1 MKGAPACP
9 RVYGI
14 THLPLFLPH
23 LPLYVLTIS
32 FLYDIFY
39 GPRCCTNALLYLPSR
54 PLTISPHS
62 SAQLHISWNTM
73 ACSMFLWQLVRT
85 PTRHS
90 THRRDSPWLY
100 PVYGKT
106 PTTNYL
112 HIKSIRACAQ
122 ATETE
127 TANLPTLLFRYLLR
141 IGVPRWKHGDHSPL
155 DSRISGLRNVW
166 RHLIQQPRG
175 QDPSS

>member
-1 MKGAPACP
+1 MELPISLSSYHICPCMFSLSHSCMISSTVPGA
-9 RVYGI
+9 
-14 THLPLFLPH
+14 
-23 LPLYVLTIS
+23 
-32 FLYDIFY
+32 
-39 GPRCCTNALLYLPSR
+39 
-54 PLTISPHS
+54 
-62 SAQLHISWNTM
+62 LHISWNTM

-100 PVYGKT
+100 PVY
-106 PTTNYL
+106 
-112 HIKSIRACAQ
+112 